1 MVPISHRLLGRRR
14 QVGGAVFGQAM
25 GLVALTVGCLVLGAY
40 IGRNLADAA
49 RFAFFAGAFICMIGG
64 QPVSDGASQRFPG
77 A

>member
-1 MVPISHRLLGRRR
+1 
-14 QVGGAVFGQAM
+14 M

-40 IGRNLADAA
+40 IGRNLGDAA